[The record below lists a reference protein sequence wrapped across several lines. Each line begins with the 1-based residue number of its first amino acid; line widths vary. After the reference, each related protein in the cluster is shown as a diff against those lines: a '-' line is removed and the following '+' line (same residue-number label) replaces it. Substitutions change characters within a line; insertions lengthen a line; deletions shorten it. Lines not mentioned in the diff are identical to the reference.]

1 MWLGGKPVVFIL
13 FGKVTLKGEMKK
25 IYSRG
30 RIATNQGASQVCD
43 SVVEGESE
51 VGGRRHVEGR
61 GDSEV
66 KEEKNV

>member
-1 MWLGGKPVVFIL
+1 
-13 FGKVTLKGEMKK
+13 MKK

-66 KEEKNV
+66 KVEKNV